1 MASPVGSGP
10 PGGLRGRPR
19 GRPRSSWAFGAS
31 LRPPAASGSE
41 RSAAPPGFAFFRRAA
56 DLVQFAIVVA
66 LTVVA
71 AVVLVR
77 TVVTFLAEPGRF
89 PRSLVAAL
97 DGILVVIILLD
108 ILRTLLVHV
117 DGDVFPVRPFLVV
130 GVLAGVRD
138 ILSAS
143 ANLTLE
149 GGLSAEAFH
158 QAVTQ
163 LLVGVAVVLLL
174 LVAVVLARV
183 GRADEEHPRPVRR
196 RVDSPEPTGSAP
208 DQEGSAR

>member
-1 MASPVGSGP
+1 MASPVGHGSRTGP
-10 PGGLRGRPR
+10 PAG
-19 GRPRSSWAFGAS
+19 S
-31 LRPPAASGSE
+31 PAGPS
-41 RSAAPPGFAFFRRAA
+41 SAAPPGFAFFRRAA
-56 DLVQFAIVVA
+56 DLVQYAIVVA

-77 TVVTFLAEPGRF
+77 TVVTFLAEPSRF

-149 GGLSAEAFH
+149 GGLSSQAFH

-174 LVAVVLARV
+174 LGAVVLARV
-183 GRADEEHPRPVRR
+183 GRADEDHPRPDRQPGTV
-196 RVDSPEPTGSAP
+196 PERASTPPGP
-208 DQEGSAR
+208 GGSAR